1 MSRFSAFGCCN
12 CYLAKMYRK
21 IYMYRI
27 QLSYGGEM
35 RNSNLKTLVSAY
47 LKLLRNCTER
57 LIYEP
62 IHISKDGFMK
72 TAKNQK
78 NRIRKTN
85 CREKRR
91 NLSPIKAF
99 TLSMSIL
106 IHVLW
111 MNSAFADETL
121 LDSFS
126 SDKKFQEDIYIEIKP
141 NSVWNKEPLKTIRDF
156 LNRLAE
162 TMTCSMIP
170 IFLALII
177 LKYLIGET
185 HSKTQV
191 ASRIWRGK
199 GGHNK

>member
-1 MSRFSAFGCCN
+1 MLSLYAGMKNKFYVTTSIAYANARPHIGFALELVQADI
-12 CYLAKMYRK
+12 LARLNRLSGEDVFFLTGTDEHGLKIERK
-21 IYMYRI
+21 AKE
-27 QLSYGGEM
+27 QG
-35 RNSNLKTLVSAY
+35 KT
-47 LKLLRNCTER
+47 
-57 LIYEP
+57 P
-62 IHISKDGFMK
+62 
-72 TAKNQK
+72 
-78 NRIRKTN
+78 
-85 CREKRR
+85 
-91 NLSPIKAF
+91 
-99 TLSMSIL
+99 
-106 IHVLW
+106 
-111 MNSAFADETL
+111 SAFADETL